1 MITVCAWCQSYLGS
15 KEPMDDPGITHGICT
30 PCAQRQTLEGAPV
43 LVVSPNR
50 AGTIPLLNTLLRGS
64 PDIAIVVDRRGG
76 ERRNGGGNGHG
87 RATDPGVALDTD
99 RRIDDRR
106 RVPALYLV

>member
-1 MITVCAWCQSYLGS
+1 
-15 KEPMDDPGITHGICT
+15 MDDPGITHGICT

-64 PDIAIVVDRRGG
+64 PDIAVVVDRRSG
-76 ERRNGGGNGHG
+76 ERRNGGGNGHAAG
-87 RATDPGVALDTD
+87 SRAD
-99 RRIDDRR
+99 RRVDDRR
-106 RVPALYLV
+106 RDQALYLV